1 MILIKKTLK
10 DADGVC
16 EVARKFTGF
25 GEYAFIYDLIGS
37 EGYEEDEQDIPLCV
51 INNDGNGFEIVFHPY
66 EEKLRNI
73 LKLEYHEAD
82 YLKKLLS
89 FIEKTN
95 RDISQEPEVPCKT
108 HPDAPHGFD
117 RNASHS
123 ADRYVCECE
132 GWEPDL
138 ARVGEVGVWGDKRE
152 WVGLTDEDMTEL
164 DEDGVLF
171 ARYIEAKLKEKNHE

>member
-16 EVARKFTGF
+16 EVARKFTGS
-25 GEYAFIYDLIGS
+25 GEYEFIYDLIGS
-37 EGYEEDEQDIPLCV
+37 EGYEEDQQDIPLCV

-66 EEKLRNI
+66 EKKLRNI

-82 YLKKLLS
+82 YLMKLFS
-89 FIEKTN
+89 FIYKTGRN
-95 RDISQEPEVPCKT
+95 ISQEPEVKCKD

-132 GWEPDL
+132 GWEPP
-138 ARVGEVGVWGDKRE
+138 KRE
-152 WVGLTDEDMTEL
+152 WVGLDGEIPGLGLVTEEFYNGMIFAEDIL
-164 DEDGVLF
+164 
-171 ARYIEAKLKEKNHE
+171 RKKNTCQSSTQPT